1 MRPGRWLFT
10 IPLRLRSLFRRAQA
24 DQELDEELRDHVEG
38 KTEEYV
44 ATGLPRAEARR
55 QALLEI
61 GGIEKRK
68 EECRDTRGVTWLQ
81 DLVQDLRYG
90 LRMLRKSPGFTA
102 VAVLTLALGIGA
114 NTAIFSI
121 IDAVLLRPLPI
132 HGPSRVVVIHDQF
145 TKMGLPS
152 IPVSAPDFVALSRRT
167 DIFSNTAVLA
177 GGNVNLTGAGRAERL
192 EVLNVSSGFF
202 PLMGVKPLQG
212 RWFYPSEDRPG
223 ANNVVVVSEALW
235 KRVFSSDPRLIGKSM
250 TMDGEDY
257 TVVGIMPSSFQ
268 LPQLKTDLWTPL
280 ALTTAQL
287 NSATEHGHQWL
298 YMLARLQ
305 PGVTIA
311 QAQAAMNVISR
322 RFMQQYKIPP
332 DIGYGIVVVQLLTDL
347 IGDTGKFLF
356 VLLAAIGFVLLIA
369 CANIANLT
377 LARASKRLR
386 EIAVRSALG
395 ASRLRIVRQLFT
407 ESIVLALLGGGL
419 GLWLAVGGVQLLR
432 AVGPEDVPRLH
443 QAGID
448 MWVLAFTG
456 AVVLVT
462 GVLFGLAPAFE
473 SSKINL
479 HESLK
484 EGGRSGSESAGRH
497 RFRSLLVIG
506 EVALTLVLL
515 TGSALMVKSFIRLL
529 DANPGFDP
537 HKVLTM
543 QISLP
548 SQRYSKQSQITEFY
562 QSLLGRVA
570 RLPGVVAAGAVQVL
584 PFSGK
589 LNAGDLNVE
598 GRTYRPAES
607 PHPIISA
614 VMPGYFH
621 AMQIPVR
628 EGRVFSASDLSESAS
643 RVVIVDEA
651 LAKIAWPHS
660 DPIEKRVSFDGNSWF
675 TVVGVVGSVKIRGFT
690 GPQKGTLYFPRPTSY
705 MSLVIRTAS
714 AGLPIVQAVRQA
726 VASIDAQ
733 QPVFGIEKMEQYV
746 SGSFSDQ
753 RLAAFLLA
761 MFASL
766 ALLLAVI
773 GIYGVMSYSVTQR
786 THEIGVRVALG
797 AQRTDVVRL
806 VLEQGAKLALVGVGT
821 GALAALVLTRLLG
834 SLLYDVK
841 PTDPL
846 TFILVSLFLTAV
858 ALLACYIPAR
868 RAMRVDPMV
877 ALRYE

>member
-1 MRPGRWLFT
+1 MKWLKQLFSRRQLYDDLDKEIT
-10 IPLRLRSLFRRAQA
+10 FHLEEKIDELVASGMPLK
-24 DQELDEELRDHVEG
+24 E
-38 KTEEYV
+38 
-44 ATGLPRAEARR
+44 ATAAARR
-55 QALLEI
+55 EFGNVEFVRETAREAWGWSWLE
-61 GGIEKRK
+61 
-68 EECRDTRGVTWLQ
+68 
-81 DLVQDLRYG
+81 DLSGDLRFG
-90 LRMLRKSPGFTA
+90 LRMLRKSPGFTTA
-102 VAVLTLALGIGA
+102 AVLTLALAIGA

-121 IDAVLLRPLPI
+121 LDAILLRPLPI
-132 HGPSRVVVIHDQF
+132 DRPSRVVVIHEQVI
-145 TKMGLPS
+145 KLGLPS
-152 IPVSAPDFVALSRRT
+152 IPVSAPDFVALGQRK
-167 DIFSNTAVLA
+167 DIFANTAVLA
-177 GGNVNLTGAGRAERL
+177 GGNVNLTSASYPERL
-192 EVLNVSSGFF
+192 EVLAASSGFF

-212 RWFYPSEDRPG
+212 RWLSPSEDRPG
-223 ANNVVVVSEALW
+223 VNDVVVISEDLS
-235 KRVFSSDPRLIGKSM
+235 KRVFGSDPKIIGKRM

-268 LPQLKTDLWTPL
+268 LPGLKTDLWMPL
-280 ALTTAQL
+280 ALTPAQL
-287 NSATEHGHQWL
+287 DPAKEHGHQWL

-311 QAQAAMNVISR
+311 QSQAAMTVISR

-332 DIGYGIVVVQLLTDL
+332 DVGYGIIVLPLLTDL
-347 IGDTGKFLF
+347 IGDTGKYLF
-356 VLLAAIGFVLLIA
+356 VLLAAIGLVLLIA
-369 CANIANLT
+369 CANVANLT
-377 LARASKRLR
+377 LARASKRSR

-407 ESIVLALLGGGL
+407 ESLVLALFGGGL
-419 GLWLAVGGVQLLR
+419 GLWLGVWGIELLK
-432 AVGPEDVPRLH
+432 AVGPENLPRLH
-443 QAGID
+443 QAGLD
-448 MWVLAFTG
+448 RWVLAFTG
-456 AVVLVT
+456 AVALVT

-484 EGGRSGSESAGRH
+484 EGGRSGSESAARH

-515 TGSALMVKSFIRLL
+515 TGSALMITSFIRLL

-537 HKVLTM
+537 HNVLTV
-543 QISLP
+543 QISLQA
-548 SQRYSKQSQITEFY
+548 QRYSKQSQITEFY
-562 QSLLGRVA
+562 QSLLGRVS
-570 RLPGVVAAGAVQVL
+570 RLSGVTAVGAVQIL

-589 LNAGDLNVE
+589 FSAGDLNVE
-598 GRTYRPAES
+598 GRTYGPPES

-614 VMPGYFH
+614 AMPGYFR
-621 AMQIPVR
+621 AMRIPVR
-628 EGRVFSASDLSESAS
+628 EGRVFSASDLPESAS

-675 TVVGVVGSVKIRGFT
+675 TVVGVVGSVRIRGFS
-690 GPQKGTLYFPRPTSY
+690 GPQKGTLYFPQPDSY

-714 AGLPIVQAVRQA
+714 ARLPIVQAVREA

-733 QPVFGIEKMEQYV
+733 QPVFGIEKMEQYL
-746 SGSFSDQ
+746 SESFSNH

-786 THEIGVRVALG
+786 KHEIGVRMALG

-806 VLEQGAKLALVGVGT
+806 VLGQGAKLALVGIGAGT
-821 GALAALVLTRLLG
+821 LAALVVTRLLA

-846 TFILVSLFLTAV
+846 TFILVSLLLTAV

-868 RAMRVDPMV
+868 RAMRVDPMI